1 MDEGGLYSL
10 FMHWLLCWEI
20 SPIFAEIVPERARTS
35 IYALD
40 RGFESLLASF
50 APPVVGIL
58 AERVY
63 GYIPP
68 KAGTD
73 ATSELLIDKD
83 NAVSLSKALYT
94 AIGAPLTLCCL
105 IYTLLYWTYPR
116 DRDHAR
122 ALSSQLGA
130 SYEFEKFG
138 LEDENEL
145 DVIDVYGEDEIDD
158 DDDSD
163 NNTETE
169 WMFNHKKSDEVL

>member
-1 MDEGGLYSL
+1 MDEGVLYSV
-10 FMHWLLCWEI
+10 FMHWLVCLEI

-68 KAGTD
+68 KAGID

-105 IYTLLYWTYPR
+105 IYTLLYWTYPQDR
-116 DRDHAR
+116 DRAR
-122 ALSSQLGA
+122 ALSSQLGT
-130 SYEFEKFG
+130 SYKFEKFS

-145 DVIDVYGEDEIDD
+145 NVIDVYGEEEIDD
-158 DDDSD
+158 DDD

-169 WMFNHKKSDEVL
+169 WMFDHKKSDEV